1 MGEAAKEHTPPEA
14 IEGDAPILSEVA
26 PDSRVESGVDVETV
40 LDGIREASSEI
51 KYVADGVLTRGALKQ
66 AEKETKLLQD
76 KVVDLGWH
84 EKSPFELIAGY
95 TEALQELSEDLEGG
109 VQQVRD
115 TMSWVEDEIATIGKI
130 RPRLVDKIRDS
141 VTFLR
146 KALKYTESLRDR
158 NNFLVLSIEN
168 GVEMNSE
175 GNISDDD
182 KNDIITGARRMGASV
197 GAILQQVSGL
207 EGQFQNYA
215 EETISKLNDMA
226 EAARKETEIPSG
238 ETPVSVASQEVK
250 GFNEER
256 ERELENLK
264 ETVAKILQTIQWLD
278 AGAPFVGVQEAGLD
292 TSDVRYSDLPKLV
305 GESAI
310 DWEDDIE
317 AAAARAENDAREEA
331 EQERLLDLLDEEEEQ
346 GREAIDLLLDA
357 VEASHEGEPSPEV
370 SAMVDAKT
378 DALIEET
385 GPGARSP
392 EDTAQ
397 WWKDALAEQKAENA
411 AKEAGELKSDEDI
424 VEDAAAEAAKRHA
437 ERMEYFD
444 EEDEE
449 DEAEKAAAKKD
460 AAAIEQGE
468 AMEAFIARE
477 DGTEAKEGGKKFELG
492 DNPGIG
498 DILGHLSDREAAG
511 EKIVNSRGIEMS
523 PSYVATGVTRTIAEL
538 RQNTGNYVNE
548 DGALDSTKVNELL
561 RFSGVT
567 HAEDIKRKTWEAISG
582 SEEFADLGKG
592 EAEVDGAD
600 TEPEV
605 TGGVETGDEDS
616 DEDDVELE
624 FDEDE
629 EGADTES
636 ATEVDDADSEEAD
649 VGGDDSGAETD
660 GETAPE
666 DGAEEAEAAP
676 EGEPLPQETQ
686 EQVVTAMEE
695 EVLRDEPERTGWRK
709 TVGWFAGRAA
719 GLLTAGFTE
728 SFQADRFANA
738 TKEEAERLEDVMNSL
753 EGLGP
758 MAQEFRD
765 SQNNNESL
773 LDIYTRNSE
782 IIGREVEQSV
792 ANLDAALLESKKMFK
807 LFPVGPYRDQFSQKV
822 MLMEK
827 RVQDF
832 KDRMLTQ
839 FHSEMQ
845 ADAALT
851 EHTVY
856 QGIDANGEPYERPN
870 EVLVTKK
877 EFRGEMRKALDKTW
891 WSRKVYSV
899 AEKIPWLA
907 GVKVL
912 GGALLS
918 TMSGSETVA
927 SSAAGAAEGIMTAD
941 VGLPQEVMRNLDGS
955 IWNTVQ
961 QYAAE
966 AGANLNNSQLV
977 ELSKQ
982 VALDNMVDVPVWDV
996 ASGAGAELH
1005 TQMQPRMIVLDAVDN
1020 YLKTI

>member
-346 GREAIDLLLDA
+346 G
-357 VEASHEGEPSPEV
+357 
-370 SAMVDAKT
+370 
-378 DALIEET
+378 
-385 GPGARSP
+385 
-392 EDTAQ
+392 
-397 WWKDALAEQKAENA
+397 
-411 AKEAGELKSDEDI
+411 
-424 VEDAAAEAAKRHA
+424 
-437 ERMEYFD
+437 
-444 EEDEE
+444 
-449 DEAEKAAAKKD
+449 
-460 AAAIEQGE
+460 
-468 AMEAFIARE
+468 
-477 DGTEAKEGGKKFELG
+477 
-492 DNPGIG
+492 
-498 DILGHLSDREAAG
+498 
-511 EKIVNSRGIEMS
+511 
-523 PSYVATGVTRTIAEL
+523 
-538 RQNTGNYVNE
+538 
-548 DGALDSTKVNELL
+548 
-561 RFSGVT
+561 
-567 HAEDIKRKTWEAISG
+567 
-582 SEEFADLGKG
+582 
-592 EAEVDGAD
+592 
-600 TEPEV
+600 
-605 TGGVETGDEDS
+605 
-616 DEDDVELE
+616 
-624 FDEDE
+624 
-629 EGADTES
+629 
-636 ATEVDDADSEEAD
+636 
-649 VGGDDSGAETD
+649 
-660 GETAPE
+660 
-666 DGAEEAEAAP
+666 
-676 EGEPLPQETQ
+676 
-686 EQVVTAMEE
+686 
-695 EVLRDEPERTGWRK
+695 
-709 TVGWFAGRAA
+709 
-719 GLLTAGFTE
+719 
-728 SFQADRFANA
+728 
-738 TKEEAERLEDVMNSL
+738 
-753 EGLGP
+753 
-758 MAQEFRD
+758 
-765 SQNNNESL
+765 
-773 LDIYTRNSE
+773 
-782 IIGREVEQSV
+782 
-792 ANLDAALLESKKMFK
+792 
-807 LFPVGPYRDQFSQKV
+807 
-822 MLMEK
+822 
-827 RVQDF
+827 
-832 KDRMLTQ
+832 
-839 FHSEMQ
+839 
-845 ADAALT
+845 
-851 EHTVY
+851 
-856 QGIDANGEPYERPN
+856 
-870 EVLVTKK
+870 
-877 EFRGEMRKALDKTW
+877 
-891 WSRKVYSV
+891 
-899 AEKIPWLA
+899 
-907 GVKVL
+907 
-912 GGALLS
+912 
-918 TMSGSETVA
+918 
-927 SSAAGAAEGIMTAD
+927 
-941 VGLPQEVMRNLDGS
+941 
-955 IWNTVQ
+955 
-961 QYAAE
+961 
-966 AGANLNNSQLV
+966 
-977 ELSKQ
+977 
-982 VALDNMVDVPVWDV
+982 
-996 ASGAGAELH
+996 
-1005 TQMQPRMIVLDAVDN
+1005 
-1020 YLKTI
+1020 

>member
-1 MGEAAKEHTPPEA
+1 MAETAPEHKPPEA
-14 IEGDAPILSEVA
+14 HESEAPV
-26 PDSRVESGVDVETV
+26 VDVAEQAGANEAPAIDV
-40 LDGIREASSEI
+40 DVANKEIVEESNGIEASTQEFLDP
-51 KYVADGVLTRGALKQ
+51 ADDESALGQ
-66 AEKETKLLQD
+66 AERQ
-76 KVVDLGWH
+76 V
-84 EKSPFELIAGY
+84 
-95 TEALQELSEDLEGG
+95 QELSEVLQESGLEKTKMFRELSE
-109 VQQVRD
+109 QQ
-115 TMSWVEDEIATIGKI
+115 
-130 RPRLVDKIRDS
+130 
-141 VTFLR
+141 
-146 KALKYTESLRDR
+146 ESLRGLSASITESVTEVGELMRQIDAGGMVDDEVRSKLQERSDELAEASARVRALEEDVGSVIGRMEWKMDDMNNDR
-158 NNFLVLSIEN
+158 IV
-168 GVEMNSE
+168 
-175 GNISDDD
+175 SDEAMEDVI
-182 KNDIITGARRMGASV
+182 NAAREARRSV
-197 GAILQQVSGL
+197 EEMAQQTSALDQKLQQYT
-207 EGQFQNYA
+207 ED
-215 EETISKLNDMA
+215 TISKLNDMA
-226 EAARKETEIPSG
+226 EAARKETEVPSG
-238 ETPVSVASQEVK
+238 ETPVSVASREVK

-256 ERELENLK
+256 ERELENLR
-264 ETVAKILQTIQWLD
+264 ETVEKIVQTIQWLE

-305 GESAI
+305 GEHAI
-310 DWEDDIE
+310 DWEDDLE
-317 AAAARAENDAREEA
+317 AAAARAENDAKDEA
-331 EQERLLDLLDEEEEQ
+331 EQDRLLDLLDEEEEQ
-346 GREAIDLLLDA
+346 GREAIDSLFDA

-385 GPGARSP
+385 GPGARSA

-397 WWKDALAEQKAENA
+397 WWKDALAEQEAENA
-411 AKEAGELKSDEDI
+411 AKEAGEPKSDEDI

-444 EEDEE
+444 EENEE
-449 DEAEKAAAKKD
+449 SEAEKDAADKEAAAK
-460 AAAIEQGE
+460 EQGE

-477 DGTEAKEGGKKFELG
+477 DGTEAK
-492 DNPGIG
+492 
-498 DILGHLSDREAAG
+498 
-511 EKIVNSRGIEMS
+511 
-523 PSYVATGVTRTIAEL
+523 
-538 RQNTGNYVNE
+538 
-548 DGALDSTKVNELL
+548 
-561 RFSGVT
+561 
-567 HAEDIKRKTWEAISG
+567 
-582 SEEFADLGKG
+582 G
-592 EAEVDGAD
+592 EATADSEPEVDGAD

-605 TGGVETGDEDS
+605 TGGVENGDED
-616 DEDDVELE
+616 ELE
-624 FDEDE
+624 LDDDDEEGTSAESETGGADSEEGLEELDVDEDE
-629 EGADTES
+629 DDTES
-636 ATEVDDADSEEAD
+636 ATEVDDADSEEAN
-649 VGGDDSGAETD
+649 VGGDDSGAETG
-660 GETAPE
+660 GETGPE
-666 DGAEEAEAAP
+666 DGPEEAEAAP
-676 EGEPLPQETQ
+676 EGEPLPQEAQ

-765 SQNNNESL
+765 GQNNNESL

-839 FHSEMQ
+839 FKSEMQ

-856 QGIDANGEPYERPN
+856 QGIDRDGKPYERPN

-891 WSRKVYSV
+891 WSRKVYSAV
-899 AEKIPWLA
+899 ERIPWLV

-918 TMSGSETVA
+918 TMSGSETAA
-927 SSAAGAAEGIMTAD
+927 SEAA
-941 VGLPQEVMRNLDGS
+941 
-955 IWNTVQ
+955 
-961 QYAAE
+961 
-966 AGANLNNSQLV
+966 
-977 ELSKQ
+977 
-982 VALDNMVDVPVWDV
+982 
-996 ASGAGAELH
+996 
-1005 TQMQPRMIVLDAVDN
+1005 
-1020 YLKTI
+1020 